1 MKSVFLSALATIA
14 IIAVVA
20 LRWSSHD
27 SPSNRPVPA
36 TIPGS
41 FRSSGQRLA
50 ESRPPLEVDAAS
62 AALTRISIKEWQD
75 PETRDRH
82 LAYLRRWSANEPAA
96 CLEWVKS
103 LPDDL
108 AAILITEIAGGLM
121 QSQPEEAVRFVEEL
135 PTGEMRD
142 AMLKQAAME
151 YATSSLDQA
160 LKWAGDQPDAAN
172 RDLLL
177 AAVYCVMSQSQP
189 KQAAEKVLSDVG
201 DLETRDRTLV
211 EISQRWARQ
220 NIREAAV
227 FVSQQ
232 EARVAIP
239 AAVQLISQWPESD
252 ARACVEWI
260 SKLPEIGRNEVMS
273 ALVSRPTLHQR
284 ESLEAL
290 MNSTDDPLL
299 LGIIRKQLDSP

>member
-1 MKSVFLSALATIA
+1 MKPVLLSATAA
-14 IIAVVA
+14 IAVIAVAA
-20 LRWSSHD
+20 LRWRSQD
-27 SPSNRPVPA
+27 PSFNSQISGPRP
-36 TIPGS
+36 S
-41 FRSSGQRLA
+41 SSGSSGPRLA
-50 ESRPPLEVDAAS
+50 ESRPPLEVDAAP
-62 AALTRISIKEWQD
+62 AALTRVSIKEWQD
-75 PETRDRH
+75 PEKRERH
-82 LAYLRRWSANEPAA
+82 LSYLRRWSSSEPSA

-135 PTGEMRD
+135 PAGEMRD

-220 NIREAAV
+220 NLREAAV
-227 FVSQQ
+227 FVSRQ

-260 SKLPEIGRNEVMS
+260 SKLPEIGRSEVMS

-284 ESLEAL
+284 ESLDDL

-299 LGIIRKQLDSP
+299 RGVIRKELDSF